1 MKNRVWLAALGL
13 LAWQLGSMAFG
24 FNEFMFGHP
33 PQLPG
38 IVAAL
43 VTAVAWMALAAW
55 GGYHRRV
62 AFGIAVAT
70 LWAAIVAVLVLT
82 MWTRTLES
90 DVYVTPWHGANLLL
104 LIAAGG
110 PLYSLGSLVPVDDSL
125 LGTTIVAA
133 TMLVLVVMAYLIGR
147 WVGVSRSV
155 RRQGPLQPAVP
166 AR

>member
-1 MKNRVWLAALGL
+1 MQRIWLAALGL
-13 LAWQLGSMAFG
+13 MVWQLGSMAFG

-33 PQLPG
+33 PQPRG
-38 IVAAL
+38 IIAAL

-70 LWAAIVAVLVLT
+70 LWAAIVAVLVLA
-82 MWTRTLES
+82 MWTKTLES
-90 DVYVTPWHGANLLL
+90 DDYTTPWHGAILLL

-110 PLYSLGSLVPVDDSL
+110 PLYSLGSLVPVGDSL

-133 TMLVLVVMAYLIGR
+133 MILVLVVVAYLSAH
-147 WVGVSRSV
+147 WLGVSRSA